1 MNIAQRLS
9 NTRSNSMALD
19 NLNDNAEN
27 TIAAITCNDLP
38 IATPGIIPMLK
49 ESQRTT

>member
-1 MNIAQRLS
+1 MNIAQTLS
-9 NTRSNSMALD
+9 KTRRNSVTLD

-38 IATPGIIPMLK
+38 IATPGSIPMLK